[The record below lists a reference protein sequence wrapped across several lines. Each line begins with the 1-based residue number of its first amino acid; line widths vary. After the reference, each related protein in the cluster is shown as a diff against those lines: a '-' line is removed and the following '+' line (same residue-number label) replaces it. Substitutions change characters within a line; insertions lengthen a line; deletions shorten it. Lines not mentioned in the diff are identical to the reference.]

1 VSVPLGVGS
10 VVFVGFWCLWK
21 LLLSHPFKIQFCC
34 VKSCRSY
41 SRVKRTEVTV
51 VGETLVTHALVR
63 PLGGAL
69 AASTFPTSPTH
80 AATDPEPPPPP
91 PTNGSSP
98 PSSLEQIEALEFH
111 HRRRVR
117 RPSTRGVHPPPLR
130 LMLAGFGLQGGRS
143 RAPLLE
149 LLGGDVARS
158 TGHAAGGKQPPS
170 SPIITGKGKVPQVAQ
185 GVGSSLAPKP
195 ARVATPFG
203 QERRRSSFM
212 APARHASRHLQAMI
226 DKPLPEPDADGW
238 HLVVQKN
245 KTKRD
250 AWSRTSLLPPRR
262 KGKVPVDLIG
272 LCFNCFSVQ
281 HIARHCPN
289 PSCCLRCRVLGHLAQ
304 DCN

>member
-1 VSVPLGVGS
+1 
-10 VVFVGFWCLWK
+10 
-21 LLLSHPFKIQFCC
+21 
-34 VKSCRSY
+34 
-41 SRVKRTEVTV
+41 VKRTEVTV
-51 VGETLVTHALVR
+51 VGETLATRALVR

-80 AATDPEPPPPP
+80 TAVDPESPPPA

-111 HRRRVR
+111 HHRRVR
-117 RPSTRGVHPPPLR
+117 RPSTRGCSSSSPPAHAR
-130 LMLAGFGLQGGRS
+130 RFRSTRGRS

-170 SPIITGKGKVPQVAQ
+170 SPVIAGKGKVPQVAQ

-195 ARVATPFG
+195 AQVAAPSG
-203 QERRRSSFM
+203 QERPRSSFM
-212 APARHASRHLQAMI
+212 APARHASRHLQATI

-238 HLVVQKN
+238 HLVVRKN
-245 KTKRD
+245 KKKRD

-281 HIARHCPN
+281 HIARHYPN
-289 PSCCLRCRVLGHLAQ
+289 PSCCLRCRVLGHLAR